1 MTRIATL
8 IIIGALAA
16 VPAAG
21 AQPDRAADD
30 RTENGRTKTWEVQ
43 VFASP
48 GWNALRTSAEDG
60 FALNLGPAAVS
71 PTRISGSR
79 LSSDFGWGAGARLS
93 RGDWGVEAA
102 YRRLRSQD
110 LTPGHL
116 LVDTGAYDGL
126 LEAVTADD
134 AGGSFTTPAAP
145 DAGITD
151 AAAPHANG
159 NLFFGQVFRSVRLGR
174 GTSLSIG
181 LGGGYLRVR
190 DEFTDDLVARDWGSL
205 PLPDG
210 LSDFF
215 DIETGFQ
222 ATRDSFV
229 YGGSLAL
236 TKKMGRFLVRPRLD
250 VMVPTRR
257 FTTGFDYSMTITDDA
272 ARELAGEVTTSLR
285 PVLFLAS
292 LEIGLRH

>member
-1 MTRIATL
+1 MKRIATL

-16 VPAAG
+16 VPAAS
-21 AQPDRAADD
+21 AQPDSANDERA
-30 RTENGRTKTWEVQ
+30 ETWELQ
-43 VFASP
+43 VFGSP

-60 FALNLGPAAVS
+60 VSLNLGPGNLS
-71 PTRISGSR
+71 PTRITGSR

-93 RGDWGVEAA
+93 RGDWGMEAA
-102 YRRLRSQD
+102 YRRLRSRD

-116 LVDTGAYDGL
+116 LLDTGAYDGL
-126 LEAVTADD
+126 AEAISADN
-134 AGGSFTTPAAP
+134 AGTSISTPAAAP
-145 DAGITD
+145 ESGVAE

-159 NLFFGQVFRSVRLGR
+159 DLFFGQVFRSIRLGR
-174 GTSLSIG
+174 GTSLSVG

-236 TKKMGRFLVRPRLD
+236 TKELGRFLVRPRLD
-250 VMVPTRR
+250 VVVPTRR
-257 FTTGFDYSMTITDDA
+257 FTTGFDYTMTVTDDA
-272 ARELAGEVTTSLR
+272 TRELGGEVTTSLR
-285 PVLFLAS
+285 PILFLAS
-292 LEIGLRH
+292 VEIGLRH